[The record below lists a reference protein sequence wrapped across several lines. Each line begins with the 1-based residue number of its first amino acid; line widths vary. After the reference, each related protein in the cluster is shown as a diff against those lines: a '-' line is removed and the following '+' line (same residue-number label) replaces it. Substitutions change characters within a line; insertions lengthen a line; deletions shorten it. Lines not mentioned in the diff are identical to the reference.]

1 MNGFVG
7 DIFLPS
13 TQSQVMSSLIWVKT
27 MTLVDIITNLLF
39 SWQKH
44 PNVCGVS
51 GDREWGGGADV
62 YSFQTYSLLYPT
74 PNESH
79 LCSVTKWYS
88 H

>member
-27 MTLVDIITNLLF
+27 MTLGDIITNLLF

-51 GDREWGGGADV
+51 GDGECGGALMSTAFKHIV
-62 YSFQTYSLLYPT
+62 FST
-74 PNESH
+74 P
-79 LCSVTKWYS
+79 LPMDLIYAL
-88 H
+88 